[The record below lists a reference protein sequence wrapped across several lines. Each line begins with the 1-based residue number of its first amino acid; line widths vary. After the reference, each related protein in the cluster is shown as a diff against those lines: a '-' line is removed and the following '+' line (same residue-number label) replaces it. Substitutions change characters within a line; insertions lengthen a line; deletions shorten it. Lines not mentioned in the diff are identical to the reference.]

1 MRSVLGCALI
11 GMLVAGC
18 AMPKAGAAPVAPVER
33 AWSVPTLELYQE
45 WWAKTEKCSGLTG
58 DMSQVTF
65 YAVDSPTGSISLGS
79 EVAHGWW
86 IRRGNRIYLPANA
99 LGEEWLVRH
108 EM

>member
-11 GMLVAGC
+11 GMLVVAC

-45 WWAKTEKCSGLTG
+45 WWTKTEKCSGLKG

-65 YAVDSPTGSISLGS
+65 YAVDSPSGSISLGQRGGPRVVDPS
-79 EVAHGWW
+79 GQPGLPPGQRTGRGVAG
-86 IRRGNRIYLPANA
+86 PP
-99 LGEEWLVRH
+99 
-108 EM
+108 